1 VFDVYLDNRRNLL
14 VLKKGNT
21 IPLVLSSGTWRK
33 CRKRAVMVSDEI
45 KSAVRAQGY
54 YVRRTSELK
63 KGGEVK
69 KILPYPI

>member
-1 VFDVYLDNRRNLL
+1 
-14 VLKKGNT
+14 
-21 IPLVLSSGTWRK
+21 
-33 CRKRAVMVSDEI
+33 MVSDEI